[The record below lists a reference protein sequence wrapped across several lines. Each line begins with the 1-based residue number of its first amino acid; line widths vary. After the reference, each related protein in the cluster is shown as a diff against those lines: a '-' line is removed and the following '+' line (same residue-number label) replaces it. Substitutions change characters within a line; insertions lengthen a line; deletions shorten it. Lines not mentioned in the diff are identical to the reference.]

1 MKVRISISR
10 IAAAAVVVAV
20 GGRALAQTGTPAG
33 GPRPSIL
40 VIDRQAIA
48 KNSKLG
54 QDIQRQ
60 IGAYVNKLRA
70 DLGPQG
76 QQLQSQMQALQVLPS
91 SPDHD
96 KKMQAL
102 QVKEANF
109 RQKVQSSQSLIQGGE
124 MAAQQRYTAELTDVA
139 NAIMRERGAYA
150 VVDKS
155 TVFTSVGGI
164 DITQT
169 AIQRLDA
176 KITTFK
182 VPLVNPPPGTQ
193 MPSQ

>member
-1 MKVRISISR
+1 MKVRNSISH
-10 IAAAAVVVAV
+10 IAVAAIVVAV
-20 GGRALAQTGTPAG
+20 GGPALAQNGTPTG

-54 QDIQRQ
+54 KDIQRQ

>member
-1 MKVRISISR
+1 
-10 IAAAAVVVAV
+10 
-20 GGRALAQTGTPAG
+20 
-33 GPRPSIL
+33 
-40 VIDRQAIA
+40 
-48 KNSKLG
+48 
-54 QDIQRQ
+54 
-60 IGAYVNKLRA
+60 
-70 DLGPQG
+70 
-76 QQLQSQMQALQVLPS
+76 MQALQDLPS
-91 SPDHD
+91 TPDHD